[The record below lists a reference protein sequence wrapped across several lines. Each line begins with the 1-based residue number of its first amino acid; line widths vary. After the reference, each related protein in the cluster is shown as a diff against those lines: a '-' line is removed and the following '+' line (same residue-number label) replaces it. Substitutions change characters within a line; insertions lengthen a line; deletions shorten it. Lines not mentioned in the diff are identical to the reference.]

1 MRTKEKI
8 MPKVKI
14 NDKKGVHTVPGAG
27 VVIES
32 FVSPAINF
40 ARSFNRIYIAGIP
53 APDPV
58 DSEQGVVTSSF
69 NDSAKTYILG
79 GTGGESIGLP
89 AMTTANIGF
98 TTKLIITGALQSALT
113 GTAAQDADRFL
124 LAVLPSTPNA
134 KQAKVSTTNNHIF
147 FNNGGADATD
157 STLIEIEYI
166 DANKAIVFGATLT

>member
-27 VVIES
+27 VVIDS
-32 FVSPAINF
+32 FISPALNL
-40 ARSFNRIYIAGIP
+40 ANSYNRIYIAGIP

-58 DSEQGVVTSSF
+58 DSEQGVVTASF

-98 TTKLIITGALQSALT
+98 TTKLIITGALQAALT

-124 LAVLPSTPNA
+124 LAVLPTTPDA
-134 KQAKVSTTNNHIF
+134 KQAKLTTATNHIY

-157 STLIEIEYI
+157 STLVQIEYI
-166 DANKAIVFGATLT
+166 AANKAIVFGATLT

>member
-1 MRTKEKI
+1 

-14 NDKKGVHTVPGAG
+14 NDKKGLHTVPGAG

-89 AMTTANIGF
+89 AMTTARMRQG
-98 TTKLIITGALQSALT
+98 Q
-113 GTAAQDADRFL
+113 R
-124 LAVLPSTPNA
+124 
-134 KQAKVSTTNNHIF
+134 
-147 FNNGGADATD
+147 
-157 STLIEIEYI
+157 
-166 DANKAIVFGATLT
+166 